1 MMYPTSE
8 IRSIMEFSAVCK
20 KHSAMT
26 NQCDMNIKRLVC
38 NVFNSNSPLQDKTL
52 TPVFPDN
59 VLVPTS
65 GVKQSKKKSDMLPQN
80 SGNKVSTYAM
90 QHPRRAKT

>member
-1 MMYPTSE
+1 M
-8 IRSIMEFSAVCK
+8 
-20 KHSAMT
+20 
-26 NQCDMNIKRLVC
+26 C
-38 NVFNSNSPLQDKTL
+38 NVFNSNSPLGQASRQNLNT
-52 TPVFPDN
+52 N

-80 SGNKVSTYAM
+80 SGNKVPTYAM